1 MPVAPHASPV
11 VGGGQRRACCR
22 RECADRG
29 HDDEAADRW
38 HCVGVLHQQEA
49 GHLVLVNAMG
59 GSTYRIEVALGS
71 LQDSIAQLIG
81 PDQEMVMVENDDD
94 PR

>member
-1 MPVAPHASPV
+1 MLRLAAV
-11 VGGGQRRACCR
+11 VSA
-22 RECADRG
+22 
-29 HDDEAADRW
+29 
-38 HCVGVLHQQEA
+38 
-49 GHLVLVNAMG
+49 VLVVAVNAQTEGTMTRLPTDGTALESYINKKQDTWFSFNAMG